1 MSQSSF
7 IHLAGRSDFKMP
19 DGLSEDPVGERRS
32 LLDFLANGEDVEVYV
47 ESNTSV
53 T

>member
-1 MSQSSF
+1 M
-7 IHLAGRSDFKMP
+7 LD
-19 DGLSEDPVGERRS
+19 DLSEDPVGERSS

-53 T
+53 TRRVMADQAVFG

>member
-1 MSQSSF
+1 LSQSSF
-7 IHLAGRSDFKMP
+7 IHPAGEVGFVMLD
-19 DGLSEDPVGERRS
+19 DLSEDPVGERSS